1 MDRLTNQQKETKMP
15 TEYLKNSSNDSF
27 NDEFITEAYI
37 KSIMG
42 SRYLGY
48 NVVLCGYCL
57 QEELEFTDIFQ
68 DYKCNACKEAYGKL

>member
-1 MDRLTNQQKETKMP
+1 MPAET
-15 TEYLKNSSNDSF
+15 DSF
-27 NDEFITEAYI
+27 ISEAYI

-42 SRYLGY
+42 SRYLGD

-68 DYKCNACKEAYGKL
+68 DYKCNACKEGENGQL